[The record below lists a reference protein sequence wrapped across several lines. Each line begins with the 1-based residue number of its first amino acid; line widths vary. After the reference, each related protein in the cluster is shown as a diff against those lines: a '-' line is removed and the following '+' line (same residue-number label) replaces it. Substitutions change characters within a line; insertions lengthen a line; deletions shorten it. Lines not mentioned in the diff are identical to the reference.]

1 MAKRKTGTPKV
12 ENLRPTNINDEQ
24 LEKVQQTVKLI
35 NGLHSEIGMLEGR
48 KHTMLHSLSQAQSLM
63 KEIQEELEKEYGK
76 VDINVADGS
85 IKYIEDE
92 QADS

>member
-1 MAKRKTGTPKV
+1 MAKKEKV
-12 ENLRPTNINDEQ
+12 VDLKPTNISKEQ
-24 LEKVQQTVKLI
+24 LEKVQQTVKII
-35 NGLHSEIGMLEGR
+35 NGLQSEIGMLESR
-48 KHTMLHSLSQAQSLM
+48 KHTMLHSLSQTQIQM

-85 IKYIEDE
+85 IKYIKDE